1 MVLMSRMILSLGV
14 LLATSFSA
22 PPAFAQQ
29 GAPQAATQPD
39 AQGRCQ
45 NQETRRR
52 RGNLFG
58 NIANRALGRAGV
70 PSNVAGVGLPTE
82 QLLSEAITAM
92 LDCRERQQAAAAT
105 NEAIR
110 GGVGTTSTWQSDT
123 RPNVSGTSSA
133 TGDERLADGTH
144 CVMVTN
150 IVIVDGEETSAQQRM
165 CRAPGSR
172 GYARV

>member
-1 MVLMSRMILSLGV
+1 MGLMLRTILSLGV
-14 LLATSFSA
+14 LLVTSVSA
-22 PPAFAQQ
+22 PPALAQR
-29 GAPQAATQPD
+29 GANQPD

-45 NQETRRR
+45 NQESRRR
-52 RGNLFG
+52 RGSMFG
-58 NIANRALGRAGV
+58 NIAGRALGRAGV
-70 PSNVAGVGLPTE
+70 PSSVAGVGLPTE

-92 LDCRERQQAAAAT
+92 LDCRERQQAAVAT
-105 NEAIR
+105 NEAVR
-110 GGVGTTSTWQSDT
+110 GGVGTTTSWQSET
-123 RPNVSGTSSA
+123 RANVSGSSSA

-150 IVIVDGEETSAQQRM
+150 IVIVDGEETSADQRM

>member
-1 MVLMSRMILSLGV
+1 MGLMLRMILSLGV

-22 PPAFAQQ
+22 PQAFAQQ
-29 GAPQAATQPD
+29 GASQPD

-45 NQETRRR
+45 NQESRRR
-52 RGNLFG
+52 RGSMFG
-58 NIANRALGRAGV
+58 NIAGRALGHAGV
-70 PSNVAGVGLPTE
+70 PTSVAGVGLPTE
-82 QLLSEAITAM
+82 LLLSEAITAM
-92 LDCRERQQAAAAT
+92 LDCRERQQAAVAT
-105 NEAIR
+105 NEAVR
-110 GGVGTTSTWQSDT
+110 GGVGTTTSWQSET
-123 RPNVSGTSSA
+123 RANVSGSSSA

-150 IVIVDGEETSAQQRM
+150 IVIVDGEETSADQRM

>member
-1 MVLMSRMILSLGV
+1 MSRTILSIGV
-14 LLATSFSA
+14 LLLTSFSA
-22 PPAFAQQ
+22 PPAVALQ
-29 GAPQAATQPD
+29 GASQPD

-70 PSNVAGVGLPTE
+70 PSSVAGVGLPTE

-110 GGVGTTSTWQSDT
+110 GGVGTTSSWQSET
-123 RPNVSGTSSA
+123 RPEVSGSSTV
-133 TGDERLADGTH
+133 TGETADASGGECMT
-144 CVMVTN
+144 VTDII
-150 IVIVDGEETSAQQRM
+150 IVGGEETRAPKTM
-165 CRAPGSR
+165 CRRPPSQR
-172 GYARV
+172 YVRV